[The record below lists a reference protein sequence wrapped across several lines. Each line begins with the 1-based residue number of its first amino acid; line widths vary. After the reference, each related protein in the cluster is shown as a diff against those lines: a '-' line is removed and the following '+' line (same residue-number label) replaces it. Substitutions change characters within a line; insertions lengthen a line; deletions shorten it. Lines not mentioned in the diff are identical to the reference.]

1 MSARSTAMTERR
13 RFLVV
18 GIGASAG
25 GLEALKLFF
34 QHMGAAPGMAFV
46 VVTHIVRNHESS
58 LVDIL
63 QRFTS
68 LPVSAASEGQEIE
81 ANHVYVSLEI
91 DILTISGGRL
101 AFRDPGTEQ
110 ARAKCIDVFFS
121 SLAQDQGENAAAVVL
136 SGLDGD
142 GTLGLKAIKERNGL
156 TLAQVGDGSPKFDS
170 MPQSAIATGLVD
182 LAVPAEDM
190 AQRLFAYAQGMGVL
204 AGNARQDGNGID
216 LDELLALQAR
226 DLRHLVGA
234 RRPRLRRLQGPDLY
248 TARPPPLRV
257 PRDGDRRGLR
267 CGLARRPGGGD
278 RALFRDLLI
287 NVTDFFRDADAFES
301 LERDVLP
308 VLLEGRTAKDTI
320 RVWVPGCATGEEV
333 FSLAILLKE
342 VTEKLAEAPHVQIF
356 ATDID
361 ERALDVARAGR
372 YPAPMMKGVS
382 EERRRRFFTRDG
394 EAFVIGRE
402 VRELC
407 IFSAHSVFRD
417 PPFSR
422 VDLVSCRNL
431 LIYLGADVQH
441 QVMPIFHY
449 SLRARGYL
457 FLGLSENVGR
467 HLELFEAVDRKHRIF
482 RARGVHQP
490 MPRLPFALDRNPG
503 FPSATSRSPGVAR
516 LRREAE
522 LQLLERHSPPY
533 VLVDLAGDVVYF
545 SANTG
550 SFLQPSTG
558 APSRAL
564 IDLVRKGARM
574 EVRSAVRQASE
585 TGRAA
590 RRTGLRVEVG
600 PETDHTFAVTAEPLE
615 THKDGDPLL
624 LVVFHM
630 SSSNRTTRMGEGWS
644 EEVRDDAA
652 NLDAELKDVRERLQ
666 ATIEEYETSVEELR
680 SSNEEL
686 VSMNEEFQ
694 STNEELEASREEM
707 HSLNEELQTVNTELK
722 TNIEQLDTAYEDL
735 RHFFESTET
744 ATVFLDS
751 DLAIGNYT
759 LPALDFFRLKPSDKG
774 RSLSDLAMRINYPAL
789 ERDLRLCLAEGAS
802 REIEVEA
809 LGGEQR
815 YLLRIRPF
823 DELRGGGRGLVV
835 TATDVT
841 ELSKLRAEKA
851 AILSR
856 PGG

>member
-1 MSARSTAMTERR
+1 MTERR

-34 QHMGAAPGMAFV
+34 RDVGAVPGIAFV
-46 VVTHIVRNHESS
+46 VVTHVVRNHGSS

-68 LPVSAASEGQEIE
+68 LPVSAAREGQEIE
-81 ANHVYVSLEI
+81 ADHVYVSLET
-91 DILTISGGRL
+91 DMLTISGGKF

-182 LAVPAEDM
+182 LAIPAEDM
-190 AQRLFAYAQGMGVL
+190 AQRLFAYARGMGVL
-204 AGNARQDGNGID
+204 AGDARQDGRID
-216 LDELLALQAR
+216 LDELLALKPEICTILLERVGHDFVGYKDQTFTRRVHRRCVFLEMATAA
-226 DLRHLVGA
+226 DYVVALRA
-234 RRPRLRRLQGPDLY
+234 DPAEA
-248 TARPPPLRV
+248 T
-257 PRDGDRRGLR
+257 
-267 CGLARRPGGGD
+267 
-278 RALFRDLLI
+278 ALFRDLLI

-308 VLLEGRTAKDTI
+308 ALLEGRTAKDTI

-342 VTEKLAEAPHVQIF
+342 VTEKLSEAPRVQIF

-467 HLELFEAVDRKHRIF
+467 HLELFEAVDRKNRIF
-482 RARGVHQP
+482 RARGVRQP

-503 FPSATSRSPGVAR
+503 FPSSTPRSPGVAR

-522 LQLLERHSPPY
+522 LQLLERHSPPF

-564 IDLVRKGARM
+564 TDLVRKGARM

-590 RRTGLRVEVG
+590 RRTDLRVEVG

-624 LVVFHM
+624 LVVFQM

-644 EEVRDDAA
+644 DEVRDDAA
-652 NLDAELKDVRERLQ
+652 SLDAELKDVRERLQ

-686 VSMNEEFQ
+686 VSMNEEYQ

-707 HSLNEELQTVNTELK
+707 HSLNEELQTVNAELK
-722 TNIEQLDTAYEDL
+722 NNIGELDAAYEDL
-735 RHFFESTET
+735 RHFFESTEA

-751 DLAIGNYT
+751 ELTIRNYT

-774 RSLSDLAMRINYPAL
+774 RSLSDLAMRIDYPTF
-789 ERDLRLCLAEGAS
+789 ERDLRRCLAEES
-802 REIEVEA
+802 SQDKEVEA

-823 DELRGGGRGLVV
+823 DELKGDGRGLVV

-841 ELSKLRAEKA
+841 ELSKLRAERA
-851 AILSR
+851 AMLSQ